1 MSEVTQTRAMDDY
14 FHSLLIDDLL
24 LEEDMAPEPAP
35 QPKVVAKAYRVPYV
49 EVEDERLAQLS
60 SLLAQVSKVQ
70 VEMDSLS
77 QEATVEPFALAS
89 HVEVEASPDV
99 ETLTVVTEAL
109 LAEPEPQY
117 EPVPVALPV
126 ETLQSETA
134 AELAESLLPDA
145 APWQNIEMGNEFQAL
160 FFEVAGVT
168 FAVPLMEL
176 GGIHQLGEVSAL
188 FGQPKWYRGIMTQR
202 EQQMSVVD
210 TALWVMPEKDL
221 EVADY
226 NYLIML
232 GESNWGLACHHLKG
246 TELLH
251 RDQVKWRHQEGKRPW
266 LAGMVKEKMCA
277 LLHVRELLVLL
288 ARGVNITGY

>member
-24 LEEDMAPEPAP
+24 LEEEREPEPELAP
-35 QPKVVAKAYRVPYV
+35 QSRVAAQAYRAPYV

-70 VEMDSLS
+70 VEMETLS
-77 QEATVEPFALAS
+77 QETAVEPFALAS
-89 HVEVEASPDV
+89 QVEALPEVDV
-99 ETLTVVTEAL
+99 LPVATEAL
-109 LAEPEPQY
+109 LVEAEPQY
-117 EPVPVALPV
+117 EPAPVPLPMEALQ
-126 ETLQSETA
+126 TETA
-134 AELAESLLPDA
+134 TELAETQASEA
-145 APWQNIEMGNEFQAL
+145 EPWQNIEMGNEFQAL

-210 TALWVMPEKDL
+210 TALWVMPEKEL

-226 NYLIML
+226 HYLIML
-232 GESNWGLACHHLKG
+232 GESNWGLACHHLRG

-288 ARGVNITGY
+288 ARGVNITGH